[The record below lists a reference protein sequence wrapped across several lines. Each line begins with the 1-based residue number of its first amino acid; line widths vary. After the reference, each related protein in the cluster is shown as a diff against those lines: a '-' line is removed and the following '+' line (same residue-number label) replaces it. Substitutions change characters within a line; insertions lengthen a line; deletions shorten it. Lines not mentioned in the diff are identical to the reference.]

1 MHKRI
6 FVTAGDFCLINLY
19 KRESRKYYRV
29 IKLFSVDDEMN
40 YLFSGFVRL

>member
-6 FVTAGDFCLINLY
+6 FVTAGDFCLINMY

-29 IKLFSVDDEMN
+29 IKIFSVVQN
-40 YLFSGFVRL
+40 YFFSGFVRL